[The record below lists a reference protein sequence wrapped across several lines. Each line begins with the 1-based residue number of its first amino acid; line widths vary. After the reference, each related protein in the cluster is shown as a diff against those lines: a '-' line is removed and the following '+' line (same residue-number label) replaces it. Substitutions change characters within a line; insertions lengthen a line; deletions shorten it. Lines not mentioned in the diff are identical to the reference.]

1 MTLVLGRVQER
12 LGRPLARCE
21 HPNEEAVHNA
31 SGADREGEV
40 VTQAPPPMMVTVV
53 VDKTGLKWECT
64 SHLRTFLVRYIT

>member
-21 HPNEEAVHNA
+21 HPNGEAVHNA

-40 VTQAPPPMMVTVV
+40 VIGGIQAILPA
-53 VDKTGLKWECT
+53 D
-64 SHLRTFLVRYIT
+64 HVRMFGEGEDDGDMCV